1 MGSRSSNLRG
11 STPSHATETQDQRW
25 TTLGFGHW
33 WKATFLQTEKQRQCL
48 IVISKLMKQA
58 LISLKTNSAPRYTK
72 RRKDLFQKQSHG
84 QKDEADEGSETRG
97 EGHSQCEDA
106 WPPALAMVEGL
117 DDFTLPSLPSIS
129 LISSDEADGQLSQE
143 THLKKAAGSAFTRIC
158 MCLNLG
164 RPEVNVC

>member
-1 MGSRSSNLRG
+1 MGFHNTAVRTESVGSRSSNLRG

-25 TTLGFGHW
+25 TSLGFGHW

-48 IVISKLMKQA
+48 IVISKVMKQA
-58 LISLKTNSAPRYTK
+58 LISLKTNSAPPYTK

-84 QKDEADEGSETRG
+84 QKDEADEDSETRG

-117 DDFTLPSLPSIS
+117 YDSPCLLCH
-129 LISSDEADGQLSQE
+129 LSPRSVLMKQMGNYLRRL
-143 THLKKAAGSAFTRIC
+143 T
-158 MCLNLG
+158 
-164 RPEVNVC
+164 